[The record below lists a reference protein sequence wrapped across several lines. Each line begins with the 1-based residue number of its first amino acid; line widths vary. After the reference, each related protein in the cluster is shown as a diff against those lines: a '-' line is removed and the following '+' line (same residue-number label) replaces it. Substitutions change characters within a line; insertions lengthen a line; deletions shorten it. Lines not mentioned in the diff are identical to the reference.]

1 MVCFVHESLDKCL
14 DRMLLNRNKENKRR
28 TRVRHDPRDYRGEKM
43 SRVGQFEKNFSVVA
57 TSICQGKS
65 NMKVSG

>member
-43 SRVGQFEKNFSVVA
+43 SRVGQFEKNFS
-57 TSICQGKS
+57 
-65 NMKVSG
+65 